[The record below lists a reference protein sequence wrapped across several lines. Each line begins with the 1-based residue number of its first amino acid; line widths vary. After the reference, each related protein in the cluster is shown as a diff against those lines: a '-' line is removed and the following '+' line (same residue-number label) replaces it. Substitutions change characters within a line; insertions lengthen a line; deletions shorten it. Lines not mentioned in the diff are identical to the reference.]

1 MPSTKCL
8 GLVFSLVFIC
18 CVGEARAAEPRVLI
32 DGAKLELVASEPDIV
47 TPVGMTFD
55 SQGRLLVIESHT
67 HQRPG
72 DYQGPPGDRIRM
84 LSDTDGDGQLE
95 TWSTFA
101 EGFQQSMNVM
111 AAVPGRVYLVTR
123 RSVDLLIDETGDGRM
138 DRIEPVLRLETK
150 ENYPHN
156 ALSGIAFDGNG
167 GLFIGIGENFGAPY
181 KLIGT
186 DGSLHADHG
195 GVGTIFRCTAD
206 GKNLHRFCNGF
217 WNPFSICR
225 LPSGAVFMVDNDPDS
240 SPPCRLIH
248 AVETGDYGYRF
259 EYSRAGIHPLQAW
272 DGELPGTLPM
282 LAGTG
287 EAPCAVIPHRGFL
300 WVTSWGDHRVER
312 YRLKPHGA
320 SFAAEQEIAVQG
332 DTFFRPTGCAVAP
345 DGSLYFADWV
355 DVSYPVHGRGRI
367 WRLSFGNESSE
378 TFPKPGP
385 LVDAAADPLT
395 ALDRY
400 QNCRQSNDLF
410 LRQAAVRTWQAAK
423 ERWPD
428 QLSMES
434 AADYLLMLQA
444 MRWNAP
450 AGDATEKLLQ
460 EALQHES
467 TDVRLYAVRWIA
479 DERMQSLRD
488 DVEALLEGDIPDERF
503 YLAVLA
509 ALEWLDGEPKLRS
522 RSLNDGLLVRELKK
536 ASRSAQLH
544 AFALRLVSPD
554 NKYLTLDRLRS
565 YLKSDHQPLRLE
577 AVRTLGLQSNP
588 DRLAML
594 AEVAQDQRQ
603 ADGVRATA
611 VSGLAA
617 TDDYAEFLAALADDS
632 SDVVRQE
639 ALRVQRLTGRVPI
652 AVEDKPE
659 ATDLA
664 AWNRILRESGDAD
677 AGQRLFFSAQ
687 GARCG
692 VCHQHG
698 GRGGRIG
705 PDLTRLYRSNTREQI
720 IASILQPSREMAPRY
735 QPWKLQTDAGET
747 LLALRL
753 HKAGDGGKEVY
764 ADSDGNQFQIS
775 GDEIDVRQ
783 ASEVSIMPSGL
794 EKTVSIDQLRDL
806 VEFLATEN

>member
-1 MPSTKCL
+1 MPSRMCF
-8 GLVFSLVFIC
+8 GLAVPLALISCVLV
-18 CVGEARAAEPRVLI
+18 AKAAEPRVLI

-67 HQRPG
+67 HQRPD
-72 DYQGPPGDRIRM
+72 DYEGPQGDRIRM
-84 LSDTDGDGQLE
+84 LSDTDGDGRLDS
-95 TWSTFA
+95 WSTFA
-101 EGFQQSMNVM
+101 EGFRQSMNLM
-111 AAVPGRVYLVTR
+111 AAGPGRVYLVTR
-123 RSVDLLIDETGDGRM
+123 RSVDLLIDENDDGRM
-138 DRIEPVLRLETK
+138 DRMETVLRLETK

-156 ALSGIAFDGNG
+156 ALSGIAFDGEG
-167 GLFIGIGENFGAPY
+167 GLFIGLGENFGAPY

-206 GKNLHRFCNGF
+206 GKNVRRFCNGF

-248 AVETGDYGYRF
+248 TVETGDYGYRF

-300 WVTSWGDHRVER
+300 WVTSWGDHRLER
-312 YRLKPHGA
+312 YRLMPNGA

-332 DTFFRPTGCAVAP
+332 DTYFRPTGCAVAP
-345 DGSLYFADWV
+345 DGSLYVADWV

-367 WRLSFGNESSE
+367 WRLSFDQQAERAEFPVVESATHTHWRQQMNAEDPFVRQRVVAHGPMPMTERASFEGDTDLELLVTLQHIRWNGLKVAEPLIRRALQDSE
-378 TFPKPGP
+378 
-385 LVDAAADPLT
+385 V
-395 ALDRY
+395 
-400 QNCRQSNDLF
+400 SS
-410 LRQAAVRTWQAAK
+410 AAK
-423 ERWPD
+423 
-428 QLSMES
+428 L
-434 AADYLLMLQA
+434 YLI
-444 MRWNAP
+444 
-450 AGDATEKLLQ
+450 
-460 EALQHES
+460 
-467 TDVRLYAVRWIA
+467 RWIA
-479 DERMQSLRD
+479 DERIQGLRN
-488 DVEALLEGDIPDERF
+488 DVEALLDGDLPDERF

-509 ALEWLDGEPKLRS
+509 TLEWLDGEPKLRS
-522 RSLNDGLLVRELKK
+522 KSLNDGLLVRELKN
-536 ASRSAQLH
+536 ASRSPQLH

-554 NKYLTLDRLRS
+554 NKYLTLDRLRN
-565 YLKSDHQPLRLE
+565 YLKSDYEPLRLE
-577 AVRTLGLQSNP
+577 AVRTLGLQSNA
-588 DRLAML
+588 DRFAVLAQ
-594 AEVAQDQRQ
+594 VAQDELQGD
-603 ADGVRATA
+603 AVRATA
-611 VSGLAA
+611 VSALAA
-617 TDDYAEFLAALADDS
+617 TEDYADLLASLGEDS
-632 SDVVRQE
+632 SASVRQE
-639 ALRVQRLTGRVPI
+639 SLRVQRLTGRVPV
-652 AVEDKPE
+652 AAEDKPE

-664 AWNRILRESGDAD
+664 GWNRILREPGDAE
-677 AGQRLFFSAQ
+677 AGQRLFFSAK

-705 PDLTRLYRSNTREQI
+705 PDLTRLHRSNSREQI
-720 IASILQPSREMAPRY
+720 IASILQPSREMAPHY
-735 QPWKLQTDAGET
+735 QPWKLQTEAGKS

-775 GDEIDVRQ
+775 GDEIQVRQ
-783 ASEVSIMPSGL
+783 ASEISIMPSGL
-794 EKTVSIDQLRDL
+794 EKTVSIAQLRDL
-806 VEFLATEN
+806 VEFLSTGN